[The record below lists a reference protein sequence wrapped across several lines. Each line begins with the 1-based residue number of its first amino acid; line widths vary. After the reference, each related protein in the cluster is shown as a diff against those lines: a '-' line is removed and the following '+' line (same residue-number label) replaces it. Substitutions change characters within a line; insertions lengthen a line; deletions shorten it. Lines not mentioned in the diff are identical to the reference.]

1 MKATKTTTN
10 HAATKAPV
18 EQAATKAPAT
28 KAPAKKTMAASV
40 VEPKAKT
47 TAAKAAAKAPTT
59 KVEPTPAAAPAKV
72 ATTPPASSQSSSAT
86 ALPQT
91 AGAALAARIA
101 DSRVT
106 EVRLAKSISVAP
118 RRIREIIEGKRR
130 LTADTAVRLA
140 VFFGDD
146 PMTWMGYQLAY
157 EIAQE
162 TRELSGV
169 LASIVPLARVAQT
182 PVVASRGA

>member
-1 MKATKTTTN
+1 
-10 HAATKAPV
+10 
-18 EQAATKAPAT
+18 
-28 KAPAKKTMAASV
+28 MAASV

-47 TAAKAAAKAPTT
+47 TVAAKAAAKAPTT
-59 KVEPTPAAAPAKV
+59 KVAPTPAAKTPATKAAPAVKTPAAKV
-72 ATTPPASSQSSSAT
+72 APTPGEKTSTTLAPTPPASSQSSGAKS
-86 ALPQT
+86 LPQT

-101 DSRVT
+101 DARVT
-106 EVRLAKSISVAP
+106 EVKLAKAISVAP

-162 TRELSGV
+162 TQELSGV

>member
-1 MKATKTTTN
+1 MKSTKTTTTR
-10 HAATKAPV
+10 AATKTPAK
-18 EQAATKAPAT
+18 QALTKALV
-28 KAPAKKTMAASV
+28 KKTMAESV
-40 VEPKAKT
+40 VQPKAKAT
-47 TAAKAAAKAPTT
+47 VAPKPAVKTPTAKVAPTA
-59 KVEPTPAAAPAKV
+59 PAKAPAKV
-72 ATTPPASSQSSSAT
+72 ASTPPASSQSSSAT

-101 DSRVT
+101 EARVT

-162 TRELSGV
+162 TQELSGV

>member
-1 MKATKTTTN
+1 MAESVVQPKAKATVAAKPAVKT
-10 HAATKAPV
+10 
-18 EQAATKAPAT
+18 PAT
-28 KAPAKKTMAASV
+28 KV
-40 VEPKAKT
+40 
-47 TAAKAAAKAPTT
+47 AAKPAAKAPAV
-59 KVEPTPAAAPAKV
+59 KVAPTPPAKAPAKV
-72 ATTPPASSQSSSAT
+72 ASTPPASSQSSSAT

-101 DSRVT
+101 DACVT
-106 EVRLAKSISVAP
+106 EVKLAKSISVAP

-140 VFFGDD
+140 VFFADD

-162 TRELSGV
+162 TQELSGV

-182 PVVASRGA
+182 SVVASRGA

>member
-1 MKATKTTTN
+1 
-10 HAATKAPV
+10 
-18 EQAATKAPAT
+18 
-28 KAPAKKTMAASV
+28 MAASV

-72 ATTPPASSQSSSAT
+72 APTPPAKAPAKVAPTPPASSQSSSAT